1 MQLPKDQSW
10 YYELKDGK
18 NNKYIDYLY
27 KRGYL
32 ISDKPYHVKDNW
44 VKTSFGYDF
53 FITYDPENQCEEII
67 NGNLWVLVLGTVM
80 DTISWTMDLKLIG
93 AEILRRYAHSITEVY
108 DYIDFVCGR
117 YIIVFGGGSDGQ
129 THLIQDAMGLRSVFY
144 HKSRILIA
152 SHYNLINDFSGDKRH
167 PFMSEYLNMTP
178 TPWLLPGN
186 ITPYEN
192 IVALL
197 PNHELN
203 IARMTVKRFWPRENY
218 KDVSVDFVMD
228 YIAGSLK
235 NQINLLAQ
243 NHKLMIGLTKGN
255 DSRITLAACKDIA
268 KSVLCWSYFGK
279 GDPAQTEDARFTKE
293 YTQKLGLPYLQ
304 IDTTERFCTPEDWEQ
319 IKSVAFMNHY
329 HKYNFEAIPAY
340 FKGLPKEYLSLRS
353 IGTEIVR
360 SDYYGAMPNHA
371 QWEDLAEGFYSKYM
385 NNEMVCDLY
394 KKFFEEFE
402 YDKLYNYLSADI
414 FYWEYRM
421 GLWMGAAVLVKD
433 DINFDTWVPFNC
445 RKILEY
451 GLSVPRYYKKSDTII
466 YEVIRRL
473 WPELWFDIPNT
484 DYTLNDYYLPN
495 LPGQIELK
503 GCTIETGNK
512 LLKEHKVIPYT
523 RIGRYNADVGFSEN
537 TVFKGD
543 FIALNLEIPIMEAG
557 TYDFQITINVPA
569 KWKLEPYCSNYSIYI
584 DGDRVYTKNLN
595 DFKNKD
601 NQINIL
607 KRKAKN
613 ENAKLRIEL
622 ECDRDFTVI
631 RGVAGFMS
639 IKSVN
644 CDKTSVKIS
653 DEVKYLVGSTE
664 EMIRKMK
671 V

>member
-1 MQLPKDQSW
+1 MQLPKEQSW

-18 NNKYIDYLY
+18 DNKYANYLY
-27 KRGYL
+27 KRGFL
-32 ISDKPYHVKDNW
+32 IADKPCHVKDDWKKMN
-44 VKTSFGYDF
+44 FGGKYY
-53 FITYDPENQCEEII
+53 ITYDPENECVYITDDNNYVLI
-67 NGNLWVLVLGTVM
+67 LGNAM
-80 DTISWTMDLKLIG
+80 DTIAYSMDLNVIG
-93 AEILRRYAHSITEVY
+93 TELLTKYSRSIQEMY
-108 DYIDFVCGR
+108 DYIDTLCGR
-117 YIIVFGGGSDGQ
+117 HIVVMGGDDKEPF
-129 THLIQDAMGLRSVFY
+129 LVQDAMGLRSVFY
-144 HKSRILIA
+144 HRNKTLIA
-152 SHYNLINDFSGDKRH
+152 SHYNLVHDFSGDERH

-197 PNHELN
+197 PNHVLN
-203 IARMTVKRFWPRENY
+203 IRTLAVKRFWPRENHR
-218 KDVSVDFVMD
+218 DVSVDEAMD
-228 YIAGSLK
+228 YIAGCLK
-235 NQINLLAQ
+235 KQISLLAE
-243 NHKLMIGLTKGN
+243 NRKIMIGLTKGN
-255 DSRITLAACKDIA
+255 DSRVTLAACKDIA
-268 KSVLCWSYFGK
+268 NSVLFWSYFGK
-279 GDPAQTEDARFTKE
+279 GDPGQTEDARFTKE
-293 YTQKLGLPYLQ
+293 YTHKFGLNYLQ
-304 IDTTERFCTPEDWEQ
+304 IDTTERSCTIDEWMQ
-319 IKSVAFMNHY
+319 IQSVAFMNHY
-329 HKYNFEAIPAY
+329 HKHNFEAIPAY
-340 FKGLPKEYLSLRS
+340 FNKLPKGRISIRS

-360 SDYYGAMPNHA
+360 SDYYGAMPNYA
-371 QWEDLAEGFYSKYM
+371 QWEDLAKGFYSKYLD
-385 NNEMVCDLY
+385 NKTVCDAYKNLY
-394 KKFFEEFE
+394 DEFE
-402 YDKLYNYLSADI
+402 YDKLFNYLAADI

-421 GLWMGAAVLVKD
+421 GLWMGAAVVVKD

-473 WPELWFDIPNT
+473 WPDLWFDIPNT
-484 DYTLNDYYLPN
+484 DYTLIDYYLPG
-495 LPGQIELK
+495 LPGQVDLK
-503 GCTIETGNK
+503 NSVIETGNK
-512 LLKEHKVIPYT
+512 ILKDRKVAPYT

-543 FIALNLEIPIMEAG
+543 FIALNLDIPIMEAG

-622 ECDRDFTVI
+622 ESSRDFTVI

-644 CDKTSVKIS
+644 CDKTSAKIS

-664 EMIRKMK
+664 EIIRKMK